1 MISPLVKHILRHRWF
16 VLGFALVLMGF
27 GLYALNHLPVVAYPD
42 ISPQKVTIITAFP
55 GRAPEEIERQV
66 TIPIEIALQ
75 NVPRVESI
83 RSTTIFGLCV
93 VDLIFEDGTET
104 YWARQQVN
112 ERLQTVEL
120 PDEADVPELEVVT
133 TGCGEIFR
141 YELVSD
147 GSHSAFDLQTINT
160 WVVIPRLKRV
170 PGVADVANFGGLTK
184 QYAITFQPMQ
194 LERYGLTL
202 NDLVEAIEAN
212 NASAGGSVL
221 RRGGMDL
228 VIRSAGLIEN
238 IRQIDDIFVKSIE
251 GTPIYIKNVQ
261 SCLISTIGTTDTDVI
276 SVMTGK

>member
-1 MISPLVKHILRHRWF
+1 
-16 VLGFALVLMGF
+16 
-27 GLYALNHLPVVAYPD
+27 
-42 ISPQKVTIITAFP
+42 
-55 GRAPEEIERQV
+55 V
-66 TIPIEIALQ
+66 TIPIEIAMQ
-75 NVPRVESI
+75 NVPKVESV
-83 RSTTIFGLCV
+83 RSQTIFGLSV

-112 ERLQTVEL
+112 ERLKTVEL
-120 PDEADVPELEVVT
+120 PEEADIPELEVVT
-133 TGCGEIFR
+133 SSCGEIYR

-147 GSHSAFDLQTINT
+147 GSHSVMDLQTINN

-170 PGVADVANFGGLTK
+170 PGVADVSNFGGLSK
-184 QYAITFQPMQ
+184 QYAVTFTPTQ

-202 NDLVEAIEAN
+202 DDLVEAIEAN